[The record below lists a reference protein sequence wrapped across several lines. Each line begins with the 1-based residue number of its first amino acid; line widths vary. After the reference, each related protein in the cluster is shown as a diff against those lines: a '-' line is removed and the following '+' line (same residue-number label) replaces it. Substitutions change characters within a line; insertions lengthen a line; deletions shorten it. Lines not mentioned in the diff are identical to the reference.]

1 MWWPDH
7 GAALGRVLR
16 SALALGSAGLLAACF
31 QRLYGRPPLSGA
43 PTLGNALAAGDVQQV
58 DAARGSSDARIAVE
72 LRNALLFD
80 LTGGEGS
87 IAPTHRLNIKMTT
100 SRSALIV
107 DPQTGRTEAEVT
119 GIDVKYTLTE
129 LATGSPVVNATPVA
143 RVSSGRPGQH
153 HPVPSS

>member
-43 PTLGNALAAGDVQQV
+43 PTLGNALAAVDVQQV
-58 DAARGSSDARIAVE
+58 DAARGSNDARIAVE

-87 IAPTHRLNIKMTT
+87 IAPTHRLNIKRTT
-100 SRSALIV
+100 SRSALILDPHTRRTYAEGTGV
-107 DPQTGRTEAEVT
+107 DANYTRTEITTGRPT
-119 GIDVKYTLTE
+119 
-129 LATGSPVVNATPVA
+129 VNATA
-143 RVSSGRPGQH
+143 CRL
-153 HPVPSS
+153 